1 MPRPGSPESSRLG
14 SSASPSAARRRR
26 PAMAPASIG
35 LRLSS
40 VVAPTLVAP
49 SGTVPAHSRAY
60 IAPPRVSGWAAWRS
74 CVSARRVGSSA
85 GTLAA
90 EPAHDARAR
99 ARRVHAP
106 RARAAMTLPQAC
118 ACIRTT
124 HYALRATRYAH
135 RHGSRRG
142 SRRPSFSAMPLGVS
156 AIDANALGGRLAEL
170 GGPMGR
176 QHQVSVGDAHAG
188 AGAEA
193 DASSSP
199 RAHGGVHDGWPPP
212 VDTTGDTPGGAA
224 AALPSPGPPLAL
236 AHASLGRGA
245 GLLSTP
251 TTMV

>member
-1 MPRPGSPESSRLG
+1 MH
-14 SSASPSAARRRR
+14 AHVHAACMRHAHALPWHCRRR
-26 PAMAPASIG
+26 
-35 LRLSS
+35 
-40 VVAPTLVAP
+40 
-49 SGTVPAHSRAY
+49 AHTYA
-60 IAPPRVSGWAAWRS
+60 
-74 CVSARRVGSSA
+74 
-85 GTLAA
+85 L
-90 EPAHDARAR
+90 
-99 ARRVHAP
+99 
-106 RARAAMTLPQAC
+106 
-118 ACIRTT
+118 RTT

-212 VDTTGDTPGGAA
+212 VDTSGDTPGGAA
-224 AALPSPGPPLAL
+224 AARPSPGPPLAR
-236 AHASLGRGA
+236 APRSGAARGCSQ
-245 GLLSTP
+245 LLL
-251 TTMV
+251 TMV

>member
-1 MPRPGSPESSRLG
+1 
-14 SSASPSAARRRR
+14 
-26 PAMAPASIG
+26 MAPASIG
-35 LRLSS
+35 LWLSS

-106 RARAAMTLPQAC
+106 RARAAMALPQTC

-124 HYALRATRYAH
+124 HYALRTTHYALLTTRYAH

-212 VDTTGDTPGGAA
+212 VDTSGDTPGGAA
-224 AALPSPGPPLAL
+224 AARPSPGPPLAR
-236 AHASLGRGA
+236 APRSGAARGCSQ
-245 GLLSTP
+245 LLL
-251 TTMV
+251 TMV